1 MLSQSSSSTPHSQNQ
16 ENPEIELRRS
26 KRDRVEKDF
35 DPDYYVFNVDENP
48 LTLKED
54 LLSPD
59 CVFWKEAMNDEI
71 DSLISNKT
79 WKLVDIPPSCKTIG
93 CKWVLRKKLKP
104 DGTIDKFKARLVA
117 KGFKQKI
124 DVDFFD
130 TFSPVTRITSIRLLI
145 AVAAIYDLKIHQIDV
160 KKTFLNGDLGEEIY
174 MDQLEGF
181 VEFGQ
186 ESKVCKLTKSL
197 YGLKQAPKQ

>member
-145 AVAAIYDLKIHQIDV
+145 AIAAIYDLKIHQIDV
-160 KKTFLNGDLGEEIY
+160 KTTFLNGDLGEEIY

>member
-59 CVFWKEAMNDEI
+59 CVFWKGAMNDEI

-104 DGTIDKFKARLVA
+104 DGTIDKFKTRLVA

-160 KKTFLNGDLGEEIY
+160 KTTFLNGDLGEEIY